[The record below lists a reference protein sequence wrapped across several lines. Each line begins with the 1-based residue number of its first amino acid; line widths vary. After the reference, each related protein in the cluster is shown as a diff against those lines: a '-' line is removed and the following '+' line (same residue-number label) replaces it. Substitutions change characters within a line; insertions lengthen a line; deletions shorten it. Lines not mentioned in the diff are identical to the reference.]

1 MAHPSKAF
9 TFAVTPSGSIAD
21 YFEKSKKD
29 NLQRVARFMEKYK
42 KYNLSTEEE
51 ILQVKDG

>member
-9 TFAVTPSGSIAD
+9 TFAVTPRSASAD

-42 KYNLSTEEE
+42 KYNLSAEEE
-51 ILQVKDG
+51 ILRVKDG